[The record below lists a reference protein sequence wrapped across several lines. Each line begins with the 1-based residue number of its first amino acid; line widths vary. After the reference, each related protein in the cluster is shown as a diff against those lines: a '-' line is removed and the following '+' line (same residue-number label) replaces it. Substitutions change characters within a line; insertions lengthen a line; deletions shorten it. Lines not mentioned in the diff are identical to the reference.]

1 MGATLLTYWSGIAGG
16 IFAPCL
22 SMGAGLGADIGSW
35 LGSPVATCAMIGM
48 AAFLAGAIQAPMT
61 SFVIIFEMTG
71 HHQMLLPVMLASLI
85 AVFTARIFG
94 AKHLYQTLAASY
106 GEILGYRTQTAH

>member
-1 MGATLLTYWSGIAGG
+1 LLTFWSGIAGG

-22 SMGAGLGADIGSW
+22 AIGAAIGSDIGTLMHVPIAS
-35 LGSPVATCAMIGM
+35 CALVGM
-48 AAFLAGAIQAPMT
+48 AGFLSGTIQAPIT

-85 AVFTARIFG
+85 GFMVARLLG
-94 AKHLYQTLAASY
+94 AEHLYQALCVNY
-106 GEILGYRTQTAH
+106 EYLLGGAPEVEPRRH